1 MTEAAVE
8 LRGVEFGYG
17 REPVLRDLDLRA
29 PEGRVTALL
38 GPNGS
43 GKTTLLKLILGLRRP
58 RAGVVRVFGED
69 RTSLSPR
76 LMGRRAGLVPQVER
90 IPFDLALEEYVVLG
104 RAPYLHLLQVPGEED
119 RRIARQ
125 AIADVGLEGLT
136 GRSVLSFSG
145 GELQLAAVARALAQQ
160 PRLLL
165 LDEPTSHLDL
175 RNRRRVLEVLE
186 GQVAAGRTVLMTTHD
201 PNAAAA
207 VAGYVILLREGRVA
221 VEGAPQ
227 DVLTADHLSAAFEV
241 EIQVEVVRGRP
252 TVLP

>member
-1 MTEAAVE
+1 MSEAAVE
-8 LRGVEFGYG
+8 LQGVGFGYG
-17 REPVLRDLDLRA
+17 REPVLRDLDLRL
-29 PEGRVTALL
+29 PEGDVTALL

-43 GKTTLLKLILGLRRP
+43 GKTTILKLILGLLRP
-58 RAGVVRVFGED
+58 QRGTVVVFGED
-69 RTSLSPR
+69 RATVSPR
-76 LMGRRAGLVPQVER
+76 RMGRRAGLVPQVER
-90 IPFDLALEEYVVLG
+90 IPFDLVLEEYVVLG

-125 AIADVGLEGLT
+125 AIADVGLGDLT

-175 RNRRRVLEVLE
+175 RNRRRVLEVMRT
-186 GQVAAGRTVLMTTHD
+186 QVDAGRSVLMTTHD
-201 PNAAAA
+201 PNAAAS
-207 VAGYVILLREGRVA
+207 VAGHVVLLREGRVTA
-221 VEGAPQ
+221 SGPPGE
-227 DVLTADHLSAAFEV
+227 VLTSERLSAAFDV
-241 EIQVEVVRGRP
+241 DIQVEVVRGRP